1 VTTATHNLASAGTLT
16 PSAPAEFV
24 ETARQCFEQAAVAA
38 GGVRERYF
46 QLGEQTVLLR
56 FAGDQLVPLMVRA
69 LAHLEEPSP
78 VRQPDLTVCF
88 FDSESTGTP
97 MAPPP
102 WSGEQYTNLGEIDGY
117 NNGQV
122 HVTYTPGV
130 DILHCLDR
138 QRGLAVYWSPTFRL
152 IPWWEQSFPLRSI
165 LNWWLRDEPFQ
176 PAHAAAVGRPSGGVL
191 ITGPSGTGKST
202 STLACLGSELQ
213 YAGDDYVLI
222 RTDPS
227 PFVFSLYSTAK
238 LEADNLARFPNLA
251 PLVSNAERLDR
262 EKALIYLHEHHP
274 SRLIKGFPI
283 RALVIPKVTGLP
295 HTTIETI
302 SPAAA
307 LLALAPTTT
316 KHLLGTRRETVE
328 KLMRLV
334 KAVPSYRL
342 LAGTDLAQ
350 IPAAISSLLDSL
362 NPSGAR

>member
-1 VTTATHNLASAGTLT
+1 MTTASLNQASAGALP

-24 ETARQCFEQAAVAA
+24 ETARQCFEQAAKAA
-38 GGVRERYF
+38 GGVRERTF
-46 QLGEQTVLLR
+46 QLGERSVLLR
-56 FAGDQLVPLMVRA
+56 FAGDRLVPLMVRA
-69 LAHLEEPSP
+69 LAHLEVPP
-78 VRQPDLTVCF
+78 VERTDLTVCF

-97 MAPPP
+97 MPPPP
-102 WSGEQYTNLGEIDGY
+102 WSREQYTNLGEIDGF
-117 NNGQV
+117 NNSQV

-138 QRGLAVYWSPTFRL
+138 ERGLAVYWTPTFRL

-165 LNWWLRDEPFQ
+165 LNWWLQDQPFQ

-238 LEADNLARFPNLA
+238 LEADNLQRFPDLA

-262 EKALIYLHEHHP
+262 EKALIFLHEHHP
-274 SRLIKGFPI
+274 QKLIGGFPI
-283 RALVIPKVTGLP
+283 RALVIPKVTGRRDS
-295 HTTIETI
+295 TMETI
-302 SPAAA
+302 SPATA

-316 KHLLGTRRETVE
+316 KHLLGARRQTVA

-334 KAVPSYRL
+334 KTVPSYRL
-342 LAGTDLAQ
+342 LAGTDLTQ
-350 IPAAISSLLDSL
+350 IPEAISRLLDSL
-362 NPSGAR
+362 SPSGAK

>member
-1 VTTATHNLASAGTLT
+1 VTTASHNLARTGTHT

-24 ETARQCFEQAAVAA
+24 ETARRCFEQAVRAA
-38 GGVRERYF
+38 GGVRERRF
-46 QLGEQTVLLR
+46 QMGEQSVLLR
-56 FAGDQLVPLMVRA
+56 FAGDQMVPLVVRA
-69 LAHLEEPSP
+69 LAHLEENPA
-78 VRQPDLTVCF
+78 RRPDLTVCF

-97 MAPPP
+97 MPPPP
-102 WSGEQYTNLGEIDGY
+102 WSWEQYTSLDEIDGF

-122 HVTYTPGV
+122 HVTYSPGSAV
-130 DILHCLDR
+130 LHCLDR
-138 QRGLAVYWSPTFRL
+138 ERGLAVYWTPSFRL

-165 LNWWLRDEPFQ
+165 LNWWLRDQPFQ
-176 PAHAAAVGRPSGGVL
+176 PAHAAAVGRASGGVL

-238 LEADNLARFPNLA
+238 LEADNLERFPDLV

-262 EKALIYLHEHHP
+262 EKALIFLHEHHP
-274 SRLIKGFPI
+274 RKLIGGFPI
-283 RALVIPKVTGLP
+283 RALVIPKVTGQRE
-295 HTTIETI
+295 TTVETI

-316 KHLLGTRRETVE
+316 KHLLGTRPQTVQ

-342 LAGTDLAQ
+342 LAGTDLPQ
-350 IPAAISSLLDSL
+350 IPVAISSLLDSL
-362 NPSGAR
+362 NPSGAK

>member
-1 VTTATHNLASAGTLT
+1 MTTASHNLAPAGTLT

-24 ETARQCFEQAAVAA
+24 ETARLCFEQAAKAA
-38 GGVRERYF
+38 GGVRERSF
-46 QLGEQTVLLR
+46 RLGEQSVLLR
-56 FAGDQLVPLMVRA
+56 FAGDRLVPLMVRA
-69 LAHLEEPSP
+69 LAHLEEPLG
-78 VRQPDLTVCF
+78 RRPDLTVCF

-97 MAPPP
+97 MPPPP
-102 WSGEQYTNLGEIDGY
+102 WSKEQYTNLGEIDGF

-138 QRGLAVYWSPTFRL
+138 ERGLAVYWTPTFRL

-165 LNWWLRDEPFQ
+165 LNWWLQDQPFQ
-176 PAHAAAVGRPSGGVL
+176 PAHAAAVGRSSGGVL

-227 PFVFSLYSTAK
+227 PFVYSLYSTAK
-238 LEADNLARFPNLA
+238 LEADNLERVPHLVS
-251 PLVSNAERLDR
+251 LVSNPERLDR
-262 EKALIYLHEHHP
+262 EKALIFLHEHHP
-274 SRLIKGFPI
+274 QQLTSGFPI
-283 RALVIPKVTGLP
+283 RALVIPKVTGKRD
-295 HTTIETI
+295 TSIETI
-302 SPAAA
+302 SPAVA

-316 KHLLGTRRETVE
+316 KHLLGTRRQTVE

-334 KAVPSYRL
+334 KKVPSYRL
-342 LAGTDLAQ
+342 LAGTDLTQ
-350 IPAAISSLLDSL
+350 IPVAISSLLDRL
-362 NPSGAR
+362 NPSGEK